1 MATPEGKIDDKSGD
15 KGSSFAQERAA
26 STQTGSIE
34 AEGGLQ
40 PGGVFRSQ
48 ATQTGDIKGEGQAG
62 YIPFAETGR
71 TFAKWFND
79 ALTRANKPTIALGTK
94 TATVIMLRDDG
105 VLVVDVDG
113 EDVKGDRQHVALDA
127 AHLNALMP
135 QLKG

>member
-1 MATPEGKIDDKSGD
+1 MATAEGKIDDKSGD
-15 KGSSFAQERAA
+15 KGSSFAQERTA
-26 STQTGSIE
+26 STQTDDTK
-34 AEGGLQ
+34 
-40 PGGVFRSQ
+40 V
-48 ATQTGDIKGEGQAG
+48 EGQAG

-71 TFAKWFND
+71 MFAKWFND

-113 EDVKGDRQHVALDA
+113 EEVKGDRQYVALDA
-127 AHLNALMP
+127 THLDALMP